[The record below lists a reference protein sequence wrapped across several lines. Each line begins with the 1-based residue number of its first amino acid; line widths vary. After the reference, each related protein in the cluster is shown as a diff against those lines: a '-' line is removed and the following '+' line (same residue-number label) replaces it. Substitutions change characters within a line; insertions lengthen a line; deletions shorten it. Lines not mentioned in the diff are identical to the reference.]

1 MIDSNDFNEL
11 LKKLKNG
18 SSEEN
23 KQLAADLK
31 NSMTQQQKDALN
43 KVFSNKDLLHKL
55 LNSDEAKN
63 IINKLGGE

>member
-43 KVFSNKDLLHKL
+43 KVLSNKDLLQKL

>member
-43 KVFSNKDLLHKL
+43 KVLSNKDLLHKL

>member
-43 KVFSNKDLLHKL
+43 KVLSNKELLQKL